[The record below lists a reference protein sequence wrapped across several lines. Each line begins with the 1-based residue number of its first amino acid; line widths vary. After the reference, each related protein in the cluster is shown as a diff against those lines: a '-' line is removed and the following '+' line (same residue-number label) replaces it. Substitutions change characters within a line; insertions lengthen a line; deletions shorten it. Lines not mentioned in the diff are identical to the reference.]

1 MPRITASPALA
12 KIRVLDLTRVRA
24 GPTCV
29 RQFADFGAD
38 VIKIENTVPE
48 DMGGPREGPDFQN
61 LHRNK
66 RSITLN
72 LKAPQGREIFLRL
85 AKTAD
90 VVVENF
96 RPEVKER
103 LGIGYVSLRRV
114 NKRIIL
120 ASISGFG
127 QDGPYR
133 DRPGFDQIAQGLSGI
148 MSVTGHPGGGPMR
161 VGCAV
166 ADVGAGLLAALG
178 VMTALIERESSG
190 EGQWVQS
197 NLLQAGIQ
205 LLDFQ
210 AARYTMS
217 GEVPAQVGNDHPTS
231 MPTSVYATA
240 DGHMNVAATG
250 TRMWQQVCEAIGR
263 PELFE
268 HADFRTAEGRARNR
282 KALNAKLNKGFTKKT
297 SAEWVAI
304 LNQAGVPCGPI
315 YTMDKVFADPQVQ
328 HLQAAA
334 AVEHRKLGKLRL
346 VNQPVKLSRTPAK
359 LLTATPERGE
369 HTEEVLLELG
379 FSKTEINRFKSEGIV

>member
-66 RSITLN
+66 RSMTLD
-72 LKAPQGREIFLRL
+72 LKAPQGKEIFLRL

-96 RPEVKER
+96 RPDVKDR
-103 LGIGYVSLRRV
+103 LGIGYESLRSV